1 MTDEGEVMTPVR
13 IMVADSRAVTRSVL
27 TALISSHFGWQVCG
41 EASDAEDAIE
51 KAAQLSPDI
60 VVLDIDLPQSGG
72 LEVTRRI
79 ADSNP
84 DQKCIVLATGDQ
96 QAVTRKIFDSGAY
109 GFLLKANATRDL
121 VVAIERIASG
131 RTFYSAKA
139 AELVLQDCLC
149 SPAGE
154 EVLTRRQRAIV
165 ELLAKEFS
173 STFGPSHN
181 RGVRR
186 TPRSKLI
193 AVAIA
198 GMLLMAAIYVMGARL
213 VDYPLLSFGLK
224 AASSRASA
232 GNPDTRVWI
241 DLRTALYYCPG
252 EPQYARH
259 PNGRFT
265 RQIEAQLDHFEPASR
280 RACK

>member
-1 MTDEGEVMTPVR
+1 MTPVR

-51 KAAQLSPDI
+51 KAAQLNPDI

-79 ADSNP
+79 ADRNP

-121 VVAIERIASG
+121 VVAIERVASG

-181 RGVRR
+181 RVRR
-186 TPRSKLI
+186 TPRSKLV

-198 GMLLMAAIYVMGARL
+198 GMLLMAAIYLMGARL

-232 GNPDTRVWI
+232 GNPDARVWI

-259 PNGRFT
+259 PNGRFS

>member
-13 IMVADSRAVTRSVL
+13 IMVADSRAVTPSVL

-41 EASDAEDAIE
+41 EASGAEAIE
-51 KAAQLSPDI
+51 KAAQLNPDI

-84 DQKCIVLATGDQ
+84 DQKCIVLATSDQ

-121 VVAIERIASG
+121 VVAIERVASG
-131 RTFYSAKA
+131 RTFYSAKV

-149 SPAGE
+149 SRAGE

-173 STFGPSHN
+173 STFGPAHN

-186 TPRSKLI
+186 APRSKLV

-213 VDYPLLSFGLK
+213 VD
-224 AASSRASA
+224 
-232 GNPDTRVWI
+232 
-241 DLRTALYYCPG
+241 
-252 EPQYARH
+252 
-259 PNGRFT
+259 
-265 RQIEAQLDHFEPASR
+265 
-280 RACK
+280 